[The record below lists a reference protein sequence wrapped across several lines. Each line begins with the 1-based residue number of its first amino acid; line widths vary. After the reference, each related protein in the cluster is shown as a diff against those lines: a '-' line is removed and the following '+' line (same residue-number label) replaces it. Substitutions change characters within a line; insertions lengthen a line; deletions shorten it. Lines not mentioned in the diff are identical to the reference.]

1 MTSQKRT
8 AVRKQMADHNERVG
22 NQAAADQRARAER
35 DAALLKLAQD
45 FCGVETLLTRGRDS
59 LDFPEVP
66 VNGLKA
72 ALLAAYRLGQE
83 SAAK

>member
-1 MTSQKRT
+1 MTTQKRN
-8 AVRKQMADHNERVG
+8 AVRKQMNDHNEKVG
-22 NQAAADQRARAER
+22 KAFAER

-72 ALLAAYRLGQE
+72 ALEAAYKAGQE
-83 SAAK
+83 NAKK